1 MINKNPIIFFDGVC
15 NFCNSS
21 VLFVL
26 KHEKTD
32 ELRFASLQSEFAQSQ
47 LREHS
52 LDSKTFNSIVFIEDG
67 KYYQK
72 STAALKIASYLKFP
86 YGFLKYLIIVPSFI
100 RNFVYDIISKN
111 RYKWFGQKDS
121 CMIPSPEL
129 KSRFID

>member
-1 MINKNPIIFFDGVC
+1 MKNKPIILFDGVC
-15 NFCNSS
+15 NLCNSS

-26 KHEKTD
+26 KHEKSD
-32 ELRFASLQSEFAQSQ
+32 ELRFASLQSEFGQNK
-47 LREHS
+47 LKEHH

-72 STAALKIASYLKFP
+72 SSAALKIASYLKFP

-121 CMIPSPEL
+121 CMIPSTEL